1 VVLIDWVHPDRRG
14 DNWAPDADI
23 RDWPGIQATQV
34 LLRLSGQDH
43 PLRGRY
49 VNPWESRDGRC
60 RVYLE
65 GFQDAVQN
73 YGTDIINFLTT

>member
-1 VVLIDWVHPDRRG
+1 VLIDWVHPDQRG
-14 DNWAPDADI
+14 DNWAPHADY

-43 PLRGRY
+43 PMRGSY
-49 VNPWESRDGRC
+49 VNPWVSNDGRC

-65 GFQDAVQN
+65 GFQDAVQIH
-73 YGTDIINFLTT
+73 GTEILDFLAN